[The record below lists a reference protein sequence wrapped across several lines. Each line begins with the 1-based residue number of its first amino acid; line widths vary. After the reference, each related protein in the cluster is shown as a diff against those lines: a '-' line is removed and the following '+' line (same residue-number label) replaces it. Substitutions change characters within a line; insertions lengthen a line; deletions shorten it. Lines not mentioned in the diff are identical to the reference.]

1 MAHIHEKIDF
11 TVEVYVV
18 HGNKV
23 LLRKHDKY
31 GIWLSVGG
39 HIEAEEDSNQAA
51 LREVREEV
59 GLEVQLY
66 HNNLYSLETQEGYQ
80 ELIPPQF
87 MNRHRINDNHEH
99 VTLVYFA
106 RTSTDKI
113 TLSEKEK
120 SESCIWFTREELDN
134 PEYQIKDHIKMYAR
148 SALEKLVD
156 N

>member
-1 MAHIHEKIDF
+1 MPHINDKIDF
-11 TVEVYVV
+11 TVEVFVIYR
-18 HGNKV
+18 NKV

-39 HIEAEEDSNQAA
+39 HVELDEDPNRAA
-51 LREVREEV
+51 LREVKEEV
-59 GLEVQLY
+59 GLEVQL
-66 HNNLYSLETQEGYQ
+66 HCDNPYSLTKREGYK

-87 MNRHRINDNHEH
+87 MNIHRINDQHEH

-106 RTSTDKI
+106 KANTNKLI
-113 TLSEKEK
+113 LSDKEK
-120 SESCIWFTREELDN
+120 SDGCKWFTREEIDD
-134 PEYQIKDHIKMYAR
+134 PIYQIKDYIKMYAR